1 MAPYLNFIYPSYK
14 QYFVHRKKCS
24 VTYLG
29 SQKLM
34 FTWFICEFNS
44 SLPYS
49 KWFPINILPIILL
62 HVWLLSFFNLS
73 LCLILL
79 FVSEYVQ
86 SNISTTLSRR
96 HISYVNY
103 SKISLRHN
111 IAMTILN
118 LGVYCYRTDNE
129 LIRKNN
135 SVWTSKVYNCCNLMK
150 GAIIFI

>member
-1 MAPYLNFIYPSYK
+1 MGVNGVLYIKCQSLVILRLWLQRHSMAPYLNFIYPSYK
-14 QYFVHRKKCS
+14 QYFVHRKKCY

-62 HVWLLSFFNLS
+62 HVLLLSFFNLS

-96 HISYVNY
+96 HISYVNIQ
-103 SKISLRHN
+103 KLACDITLR
-111 IAMTILN
+111 
-118 LGVYCYRTDNE
+118 
-129 LIRKNN
+129 
-135 SVWTSKVYNCCNLMK
+135 
-150 GAIIFI
+150 